1 MGCSPS
7 GRKELDMTE
16 LLTLSLFRDS
26 LIVVLRLSH
35 PEACGIL
42 VLQLGIEPRPLAVR
56 ALTTGPPGDSLD
68 HLFKIKV
75 PSHSPTLLCFS
86 LKHSI
91 TS

>member
-35 PEACGIL
+35 TEACGIL
-42 VLQLGIEPRPLAVR
+42 VLQLGIEPVSPALCRGF
-56 ALTTGPPGDSLD
+56 LTTGATGKSPDFLT
-68 HLFKIKV
+68 FKERMVI
-75 PSHSPTLLCFS
+75 LIF
-86 LKHSI
+86 
-91 TS
+91 